1 MFGDLSEF
9 HAWLAR
15 RRQANAYRITRVP
28 LDDLDGWQF
37 QEGTGNLVHR
47 SGRFF
52 SVEGLEVR
60 TDHREVES
68 WSQPII
74 VQPEIGILGILVK
87 EFDGVPH
94 CLMQA
99 KMEPGNLNTVQ
110 LSPTVQATRS
120 NYSRVHRGQPVPY
133 LGEFVAP
140 RRGRVVFDAL
150 QSEQGSWFLAK
161 RNRNL
166 IVEVTGDVPVGED
179 FCWLSLRQVHELLLV
194 ENLVNMDS
202 RTVLAGLPPPGTGG
216 DSPGRVHDD
225 EGALHSTGQILSW
238 LTEAKTRY
246 RLDRR
251 RIPLAAVGGW
261 TRTPDQIAH
270 ERDRYFRVIGVG
282 VEATNREVSRWSQ
295 PMLAPLHEGVVAF
308 VGRWIGPTY
317 HVLVQ
322 VRTEA
327 GTADIVEISPT
338 VNCAPANYEG
348 LPPARRPQFLDYVLT
363 APASRIKLDMRH
375 SEEGGRF
382 YHAQNRY
389 LLVEATDDLS
399 LQAGDDFIWI
409 SVRQL
414 AGIVRYGSH
423 VSVEARS
430 LLACLHGWLTRQ
442 EPVAAGDGRH
452 AGWPGA
458 RP

>member
-9 HAWLAR
+9 HAWFAAR
-15 RRQANAYRITRVP
+15 RRANACRISRVP
-28 LDDLDGWQF
+28 LDDLDGWHF
-37 QEGTGNLVHR
+37 HADTGNLAHR
-47 SGRFF
+47 TGQFF

-87 EFDGVPH
+87 KFDGVPH

-99 KMEPGNLNTVQ
+99 KMEPGNINTVQ

-120 NYSRVHRGQPVPY
+120 NYSRVHQGQAVPY
-133 LGEFVAP
+133 LDEFIAP

-166 IVEVTGDVPVGED
+166 IVEVTGDVPVGDD
-179 FCWLSLRQVHELLLV
+179 FCWLSLRQLHDLLLV

-202 RTVLAGLPPPGTGG
+202 RTVLAGLPPPGTSG
-216 DSPGRVHDD
+216 PQRVHND
-225 EGALHSTGQILSW
+225 EGALYPTEQILSW

-246 RLDRR
+246 LLDRR
-251 RIPLAAVGGW
+251 RLPLAAVRNW
-261 TRTPDQIAH
+261 TRTPDRIAH
-270 ERDRYFRVIGVG
+270 ERDMYFRIVG
-282 VEATNREVSRWSQ
+282 IDVEATNREVSRWSQ

-308 VGRWIGPTY
+308 VGRWIGTTY

-327 GTADIVEISPT
+327 GTADVVEISPT
-338 VNCAPANYEG
+338 VNCAPANYDG
-348 LPPARRPQFLDYVLT
+348 LPPARRPRFLDYVLA
-363 APASRIKLDMRH
+363 APASQIKVDVRH

-389 LLVEATDDLS
+389 LLVDVPDDFPT
-399 LQAGDDFIWI
+399 QAGDDFIWI

-430 LLACLHGWLTRQ
+430 LLACLHGWLARQ
-442 EPVAAGDGRH
+442 ERVTAGNGLGL
-452 AGWPGA
+452 AGPGV